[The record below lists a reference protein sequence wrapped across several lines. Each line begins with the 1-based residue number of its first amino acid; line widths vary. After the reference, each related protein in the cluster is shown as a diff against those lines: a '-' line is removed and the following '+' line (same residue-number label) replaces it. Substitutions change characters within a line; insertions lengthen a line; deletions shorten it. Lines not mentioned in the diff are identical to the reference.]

1 MTTLVFIFTHSF
13 AAIFG
18 AGVMGV
24 LAGGSIADLR
34 AENAE
39 LREAA
44 ALDRDIAK
52 LKAIIEEPEEDEA
65 A

>member
-1 MTTLVFIFTHSF
+1 MTILAFFYILSLG
-13 AAIFG
+13 ASAG
-18 AGVMGV
+18 AGIMGI
-24 LAGGSIADLR
+24 LAGGTICDLR
-34 AENAE
+34 AENEE

-44 ALDRDIAK
+44 ALDLTVAK